1 MITFIKKNTTENP
14 DTGIITY
21 YEYSQEELQALYVAK
36 PSKFIQVTESH
47 AEQVLRPQNRYQE
60 VDIDALT
67 KAIAAIS
74 ADTAGADRPATGR
87 RITNRKRHSGGNPRN
102 G

>member
-14 DTGIITY
+14 DTGAITY
-21 YEYSQEELQALYVAK
+21 YEYSMDELCQLHIAK

-47 AEQVLRPQNRYQE
+47 AEQVLRPQNHYQE
-60 VDIDALT
+60 VDIDALI
-67 KAIAAIS
+67 KAIAAKS
-74 ADTAGADRPATGR
+74 AGTAGADRPATR
-87 RITNRKRHSGGNPRN
+87 RRNTNRKRNSGGNPRN